1 MGVCGIVLV
10 CVCSTLGMI
19 SVLVG
24 LNNSTELGTVFIARG
39 VGSISGAAI
48 STILFKRFDGNN
60 ILCCT
65 LALIFT
71 LLLIIPFK
79 ERNKIIPKSRP
90 IIRHKFTQKELLLDA
105 LETENVNRK

>member
-1 MGVCGIVLV
+1 
-10 CVCSTLGMI
+10 MI
-19 SVLVG
+19 SVLVC

-71 LLLIIPFK
+71 LLLMIPFK
-79 ERNKIIPKSRP
+79 RNKIIPKSRP
-90 IIRHKFTQKELLLDA
+90 IIRHKYTLEELLLDA
-105 LETENVNRK
+105 LETESVSRKA

>member
-1 MGVCGIVLV
+1 MGICGIVLV

-71 LLLIIPFK
+71 LLLIIPLK

>member
-1 MGVCGIVLV
+1 MGICGIVLV
-10 CVCSTLGMI
+10 FVCSTLGMI

-24 LNNSTELGTVFIARG
+24 LNSSTELGTVFIARG

-79 ERNKIIPKSRP
+79 ERNQMIP
-90 IIRHKFTQKELLLDA
+90 IIRHKYTQKELLLHA